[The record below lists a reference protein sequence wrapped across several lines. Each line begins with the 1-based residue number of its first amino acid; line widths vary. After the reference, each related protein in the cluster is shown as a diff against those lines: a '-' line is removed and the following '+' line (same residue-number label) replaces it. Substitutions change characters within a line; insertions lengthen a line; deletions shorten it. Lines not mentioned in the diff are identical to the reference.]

1 MAAPLPRRRFLK
13 LLGCSTIASGW
24 PWSSGGQPPASP
36 ARALVLGAGLSG
48 LYAAHLLEAQG
59 WRVTVLEARDRVGGR
74 VATLDLD
81 GPVEVG
87 AQVLSPAYTRLQAL
101 ARRLGVPVET
111 ARLAHGPRGECS
123 ACHKPGS
130 AAAPGTGPGST
141 LVVGGRTVLEGDWSR
156 EARHLSDFER
166 QVPPARLLGAYLAR
180 ANPLRDATS
189 WLDPAHEDLDR
200 LTLDAFLAGQGA
212 TPEARRL
219 MNVAPN
225 CRSLSQ
231 VSALWALRDDQRRR
245 AGGGLPQRVAGGNRR
260 LPESLA
266 GSLTG
271 PIHRT
276 SVVTAL
282 ATGADGVAARCADG
296 RTFHADVCVCTLPLP
311 ALRRV
316 AIDPPLEGPQRDA
329 VEQIPYTAITQAV
342 FTVTRPFW
350 QEDGLPVSMW
360 TDTPIERVFPLR
372 NAEGE
377 VAGLLCFV
385 DGEQAERLDEMDE
398 DRRRAYLIAELERV
412 RPAARGAVR
421 LTTVVS
427 WARDVFAGGAYHAF
441 APGQI
446 GRLRPALA
454 RPWGRI
460 HFAGEHTSVRDPG
473 MEGALES
480 AERAVAEI
488 QQRYAPGRPA

>member
-1 MAAPLPRRRFLK
+1 MVAPISRRRFLAVI
-13 LLGCSTIASGW
+13 GSSTFASTWAW
-24 PWSSGGQPPASP
+24 PPGGEPAEPRS
-36 ARALVLGAGLSG
+36 RALVLGAGLSG

-59 WRVTVLEARDRVGGR
+59 WQVTVLEARSRLGGR
-74 VATLDLD
+74 IATLDLD

-87 AQVLSPAYTRLQAL
+87 AQVLSPAYARLQAL
-101 ARRLGVPVET
+101 ARRLGVPVEA

-130 AAAPGTGPGST
+130 AAGAGSGPGST
-141 LVVGGRTVLEGDWSR
+141 LVIGGRTIVEADWPAA
-156 EARHLSDFER
+156 ARHVSDFER
-166 QVPPARLLGAYLAR
+166 QVPPPRLLGAYLAR

-189 WLDPAHEDLDR
+189 WLDPAHADLDR
-200 LTLDAFLAGQGA
+200 ITLDAFLASQGA

-225 CRSLSQ
+225 CRSLSD

-245 AGGGLPQRVAGGNRR
+245 AGGGVPQRVAGGNGR
-260 LPESLA
+260 LVEALA
-266 GSLTG
+266 ASISG
-271 PIHRT
+271 PIHRA

-282 ATGADGVAARCADG
+282 ATGADGVTVRCADG
-296 RTFHADVCVCTLPLP
+296 RAFHADVCVCTLPLP

-329 VEQIPYTAITQAV
+329 VAQVPYTAITLAI
-342 FTVTRPFW
+342 FSVTRPFW

-372 NAEGE
+372 NVDGD
-377 VAGLLCFV
+377 VVGLVCFV
-385 DGEQAERLDEMDE
+385 DGEQAERLDGMDE
-398 DRRRAYLIAELERV
+398 DRRRGYLLAELERI
-412 RPAARGAVR
+412 RPTARGAVR
-421 LTTVVS
+421 LRTVVS
-427 WARDVFAGGAYHAF
+427 WARDAFAGGAYHAF

-446 GRLRPALA
+446 GRLRPSLG

-460 HFAGEHTSVRDPG
+460 HFAGEHTSIRAPG

-480 AERAVAEI
+480 AERVVTEI
-488 QQRYAPGRPA
+488 EQRYASARRG

>member
-1 MAAPLPRRRFLK
+1 MAAPIPRRRFLT
-13 LLGCSTIASGW
+13 LLGSSTLASAW
-24 PWSSGGQPPASP
+24 AWSGRREPSGPRLQ
-36 ARALVLGAGLSG
+36 ALVLGAGLSG

-59 WRVTVLEARDRVGGR
+59 WQVTVLEARQRLGGR
-74 VATLDLD
+74 IATLDLD

-87 AQVLSPAYTRLQAL
+87 GQVLSPAYARVQAL
-101 ARRLGVPVET
+101 ARRLGVPVEQ

-130 AAAPGTGPGST
+130 TAGPASGSGST
-141 LVVGGRTVLEGDWSR
+141 LVVSGRTVLEADWPGA
-156 EARHLSDFER
+156 ARHLSDFER

-189 WLDPAHEDLDR
+189 WLEATHADLDQ
-200 LTLDAFLAGQGA
+200 LTLDAFLVGQGA

-225 CRSLSQ
+225 CRSLSE
-231 VSALWALRDDQRRR
+231 VSALWAMRDDQRRR
-245 AGGGLPQRVAGGNRR
+245 AASGLPQRVTGGNHR
-260 LPESLA
+260 LVESLA
-266 GSLTG
+266 ASITG
-271 PIHRT
+271 PIHRA

-316 AIDPPLEGPQRDA
+316 AIDPPLEGAQRDA
-329 VEQIPYTAITQAV
+329 VAQIPYTAITLAI
-342 FTVTRPFW
+342 FTLTRPFW
-350 QEDGLPVSMW
+350 QEDGLPVGMW
-360 TDTPIERVFPLR
+360 TDTPVERIFPHR
-372 NAEGE
+372 NVDGDI
-377 VAGLLCFV
+377 AGLVCFV

-398 DRRRAYLIAELERV
+398 DRRRTYLLAEVERV
-412 RPAARGAVR
+412 RPAARGALR
-421 LTTVVS
+421 LHTVVS
-427 WARDVFAGGAYHAF
+427 WGRDAFAGGAYHAF

-480 AERAVAEI
+480 AERVVAEI
-488 QQRYAPGRPA
+488 QQRYTSARLG